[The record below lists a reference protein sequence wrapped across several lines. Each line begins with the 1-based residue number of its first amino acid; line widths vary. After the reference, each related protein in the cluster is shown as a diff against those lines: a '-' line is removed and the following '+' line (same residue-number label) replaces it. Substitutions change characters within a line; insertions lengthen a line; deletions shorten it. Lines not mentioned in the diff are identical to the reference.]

1 MSTRVGLIGEGPIDR
16 PILGA
21 LLQRIAT
28 ERAGYNWPV
37 DADDLDTTLR
47 IRKTGHGG
55 VVTKLERLLK
65 IIDAGQDVGCR
76 FYVVVLDNRKLA
88 PIHAQVKSLIS
99 RYDRVLFHVAIEELE
114 AWWLADAG
122 SVLGWLGLTRVELAA
137 AGLDYGSDRYH
148 AEKDQTPKA
157 TLDTLTRISSAVD
170 SVYGRAGNSELAD
183 DFGKYWRDRAQ
194 LDIIEHQCPNGF
206 RPFADE
212 VATAFRRCL
221 TEDAQRRGQLSL

>member
-1 MSTRVGLIGEGPIDR
+1 MSTRVGLIGEGAIDR

-21 LLQRIAT
+21 LLQKIAT
-28 ERAGYNWPV
+28 ERAGYGWPV
-37 DADDLDTTLR
+37 DADDLDTRLR

-55 VVTKLERLLK
+55 VVAKLKRLLQ
-65 IIDAGQDVGCR
+65 IIDAGQDMGCR
-76 FYVVVLDNRKLA
+76 FYVVVLDNRKLDA
-88 PIHAQVKSLIS
+88 VHAEVRKLLGGKAGF
-99 RYDRVLFHVAIEELE
+99 VFGVAIQELE
-114 AWWLADAG
+114 AWWLADTG
-122 SVLGWLGLTRVELAA
+122 SVLEWLGLTRVELAA
-137 AGLDYGSDRYH
+137 AGLDYGSDQYH

-183 DFGKYWRDRAQ
+183 DFGEYWRDRAQ

-221 TEDAQRRGQLSL
+221 TEDAQRRGQLPL